1 MNTFELHT
9 VATATSE
16 LTLGAAQF
24 FAKGG
29 VLMWPLLACSLAAVT
44 VVIERAIFFL
54 RERKLTRSGRGQIE
68 AVLIAAAAGR
78 FDEATERA
86 SATLCAAGRV
96 LQAGMQQRAF
106 GLHDALEAA
115 ADIEV
120 DRLRH
125 GLSVLDT
132 IITLAP
138 MLGILGT
145 VTGIIRSFHLLGISG
160 VENPTAVTGGIA
172 EALIT
177 TAAGL
182 VVAMSALV
190 PFNIFV
196 SQIKRRA
203 RALEQVIHRFEV
215 ACEKGGQPHGS

>member
-1 MNTFELHT
+1 MNIFELHT

-54 RERKLTRSGRGQIE
+54 RERKLTRSGRSRIE
-68 AVLIAAAAGR
+68 AVLVAAAAGR

-86 SATLCAAGRV
+86 SATRCAAGRV